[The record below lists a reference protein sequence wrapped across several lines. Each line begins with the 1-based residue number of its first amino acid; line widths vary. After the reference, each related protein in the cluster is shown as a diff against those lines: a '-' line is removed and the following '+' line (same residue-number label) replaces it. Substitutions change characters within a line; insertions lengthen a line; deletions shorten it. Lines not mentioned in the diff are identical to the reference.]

1 MSEYEIL
8 GQQSKKKSMV
18 SKGLQKT
25 INVVPK
31 ESILEDVRI
40 SYKDKERIQ
49 LQEDSSKHDSI
60 PENTNYPEVI
70 QAYSIEWNEN
80 TQTIDDIILDRPP
93 ISILNERVLFPDW
106 VMSSSHTTAFV
117 VIKPDLE
124 VRLKG
129 KTFNQALYEIQQMT
143 YAIRNMPG
151 YGIMED
157 DSKEK
162 VESKIQEICNGI
174 DQLLEGAS
182 LDAPTG
188 LTKINRNILI
198 RGYAED
204 YFVCRNSIYYTFH
217 VDGNGGGAANEAGN
231 MQGLEN
237 TSSLDEA
244 LVYAVN
250 LLDKNYS
257 GDQSDFINIARQHF
271 LSIASFFWGQG
282 NPEAGLAFS
291 NLARDKQRM
300 LEILCYAGGDT
311 ISFTEPESE
320 TTEW

>member
-8 GQQSKKKSMV
+8 GQQSKKESVV

-49 LQEDSSKHDSI
+49 LQEDSLKHDSI
-60 PENTNYPEVI
+60 PENTHYPEVI
-70 QAYSIEWNEN
+70 QAYSIEWNKN

-117 VIKPDLE
+117 VIKRDLE

-143 YAIRNMPG
+143 YAIQNMPG
-151 YGIMED
+151 YEIMED
-157 DSKEK
+157 GPKAE

-174 DQLLEGAS
+174 DQLLEGVS
-182 LDAPTG
+182 LNAPSS
-188 LTKINRNILI
+188 LLEINRNILI

-237 TSSLDEA
+237 ASSLDEA

-250 LLDKNYS
+250 LLDKKYTGN
-257 GDQSDFINIARQHF
+257 QSDFINIARQHF
-271 LSIASFFWGQG
+271 LSIASFFWGKG
-282 NPEAGLAFS
+282 NSEAGLEFS
-291 NLARDKQRM
+291 NIAGDEQRM
-300 LEILCYAGGDT
+300 FEILRVDERDEL
-311 ISFTEPESE
+311 SFTGLEDN
-320 TTEW
+320 TTQW

>member
-8 GQQSKKKSMV
+8 GQQSKKKSGI

-60 PENTNYPEVI
+60 PENTDYPEVI

-117 VIKPDLE
+117 VIKRDLE

-129 KTFNQALYEIQQMT
+129 KTFNRALYEIQQMT
-143 YAIRNMPG
+143 YGIRNMPG
-151 YGIMED
+151 YEIMED
-157 DSKEK
+157 GPKAG

-174 DQLLEGAS
+174 DQLLQGAS
-182 LDAPTG
+182 LDEPTS
-188 LTKINRNILI
+188 LLAINRNILI
-198 RGYAED
+198 KGYAED
-204 YFVCRNSIYYTFH
+204 YFLCRNSIYYTFH
-217 VDGNGGGAANEAGN
+217 VGGNGGGAANEAGN

-237 TSSLDEA
+237 ARSLDEA

-250 LLDKNYS
+250 LLDKKYTGS
-257 GDQSDFINIARQHF
+257 QSDFINIARQHF
-271 LSIASFFWGQG
+271 LSIASFFWGKG
-282 NPEAGLAFS
+282 NPEAGLEFS
-291 NLARDKQRM
+291 NIAGDEQRM
-300 LEILCYAGGDT
+300 FAILRVDKRDE
-311 ISFTEPESE
+311 ISFTGSE
-320 TTEW
+320 DNTTQW